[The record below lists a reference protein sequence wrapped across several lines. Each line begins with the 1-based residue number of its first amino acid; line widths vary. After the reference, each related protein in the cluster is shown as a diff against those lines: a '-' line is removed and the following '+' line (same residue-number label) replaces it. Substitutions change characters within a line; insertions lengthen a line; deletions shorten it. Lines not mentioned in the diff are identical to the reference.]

1 VTIVDVPR
9 VLDTRG
15 KPYRRMLQLDPCAYG
30 DHAGG
35 TVDHITAKSSLRQPE
50 GTRNL
55 TGSCESCN
63 SDKGALSLLL
73 YLLDRLDG

>member
-15 KPYRRMLQLDPCAYG
+15 TTYRRVLRADRCAYG

-35 TVDHITAKSSLRQPE
+35 TVDHITPRSSLRQPE
-50 GTRNL
+50 GARNL
-55 TGSCESCN
+55 TGACEACN